1 MTRKILVVDDT
12 RNVQLMLQE
21 FLLNQNFSVSLASDG
36 KEAMEKVREERPDL
50 ILLDVMMPGMDGF
63 QFLSRLRTESELPV
77 IMITAKQQ
85 EADIIR
91 GFELGADD
99 YITKPFKLREL
110 LMRIRAVMRR
120 SVPAESEKPS
130 VTIGD
135 LTLNRDRHEL
145 RKQGEIVELT
155 PLEFLL
161 MDILMTSSG
170 KVVRREDLCLRLMD
184 HGFAGSESTIKIH
197 IHNLR
202 LKLEDDLVQPKYI
215 ETVFGIGYRFLEN
228 ES

>member
-36 KEAMEKVREERPDL
+36 KEAMEKRPDL

-161 MDILMTSSG
+161 MDILMSS
-170 KVVRREDLCLRLMD
+170 
-184 HGFAGSESTIKIH
+184 
-197 IHNLR
+197 
-202 LKLEDDLVQPKYI
+202 
-215 ETVFGIGYRFLEN
+215 IG
-228 ES
+228 

>member
-120 SVPAESEKPS
+120 SVPAES
-130 VTIGD
+130 
-135 LTLNRDRHEL
+135 RHEL

>member
-91 GFELGADD
+91 GLSLGRM
-99 YITKPFKLREL
+99 TTSPNLSNCVNFNEN
-110 LMRIRAVMRR
+110 
-120 SVPAESEKPS
+120 PA
-130 VTIGD
+130 
-135 LTLNRDRHEL
+135 
-145 RKQGEIVELT
+145 Q
-155 PLEFLL
+155 
-161 MDILMTSSG
+161 
-170 KVVRREDLCLRLMD
+170 
-184 HGFAGSESTIKIH
+184 
-197 IHNLR
+197 
-202 LKLEDDLVQPKYI
+202 
-215 ETVFGIGYRFLEN
+215 
-228 ES
+228 

>member
-184 HGFAGSESTIKIH
+184 HGFAGLSWRMIWCSQST
-197 IHNLR
+197 LR
-202 LKLEDDLVQPKYI
+202 RYLALGIVFLRTNH
-215 ETVFGIGYRFLEN
+215 ETLFEK
-228 ES
+228 